1 MYLNMIERFITWC
14 LNNRFLVLLATFIII
29 IGGIQAIRNI
39 PVDAIPDIGEN
50 QQIVF
55 VDWPGRDALTIENQ
69 ITYPLST
76 RLQGIPGVKTIR
88 ASSEFGFA
96 MIYVVFYDNIDFYWS
111 RTRLLEKIQEAS
123 KILPEG
129 VVPVLGPDAT
139 GLGQVFWYTVEG
151 NGYSLAHLRSIQD
164 FYIKYQLQSVEGVS
178 EVASIGGFVKQYQ
191 IEIDPNRL
199 ATYGI
204 KFSDVFDAV
213 RISNIDVGA
222 KVIERGGME
231 YIIRGVG
238 FLQSIEDLHNISV
251 GARNGTPIFLK
262 DVARIQIG
270 PEFRR
275 GALDKAGKEVVGG
288 VVIIRYKENPL
299 KVIKKIKEKIIELSP
314 GLPKGV
320 KIVPFYDRTE
330 LVNRVINTLTDTL
343 IQEIIFCI
351 IVVLFLLGHLRS
363 AIVISL
369 GLPVA
374 VIISF
379 IIMYF
384 LKIDSNIMSLSG
396 IAIAIGT
403 LVDAGIVMT
412 ENIHRHSVLY
422 KEKNRIEL
430 ILDSAKEVGPAIVT
444 GILSTIISFIPVF
457 ALESQEGKL
466 FKPLAFTKTFALGA
480 SIIVALSLTLVLS
493 FYFLRGRMRPVEE
506 NPVTGFLLRIYEKI
520 LRWVLKN
527 RIKFLLIPFAII
539 ATAIFLGTRIGSEFM
554 PYFDEGTILFMPV
567 VAPSVSLTE
576 AMKIMQIQDSIIKT
590 FPEVEEVV
598 GKLGRAETATD
609 PAPIEM
615 FETIISLKEKKL
627 WRKGMTKQKIIHS
640 LDSLLKFPGVSN
652 IWTQPIV
659 NRIDMLST
667 GIRTPVGVKIFGTNV
682 DTLQILA
689 EQIKEIVQSI
699 KGAEDLYAEKIT
711 GKPYIEIIPDRR
723 KIARYG
729 LNIQDVMEIVEM
741 AIGGENLTTFYE
753 GRERYPVRI
762 RIARELRDTPE
773 KLSRIFIPTVDGGYV
788 QLGNVA
794 EIHITEGP
802 AMINSE
808 NGMLRAYVLVNVRGR
823 DLMGFV
829 KEASRIVAQKMS
841 DKIPSGYSI
850 QWSGQFENLLRA
862 QRKLFVLIP
871 LSLLIIYVI
880 NFLNFKSHRKSLTIF
895 STVPVTFAGGIILLA
910 LYGFN
915 FSTAVWVGFIAVF
928 GIADD
933 DAILI
938 TTYLDQVFARK
949 RPKTKKEVI
958 EATIEA
964 GKARFRPAFM
974 TVTTTFLALL
984 PIFIFGGTGKE
995 IMLPMAIPSFGGMIV
1010 HIITWFIVPAIY
1022 SRFEERKT
1030 QS

>member
-1 MYLNMIERFITWC
+1 MIGRLIAWC
-14 LNNRFLVLLATFIII
+14 LQNRFLILLFYALVIIF
-29 IGGIQAIRNI
+29 GVQAIKNI

-55 VDWPGRDALTIENQ
+55 VDWPGRDAKTIEDQ

-96 MIYVVFYDNIDFYWS
+96 MIYVVFQDNIDFYWA
-111 RTRLLEKIQEAS
+111 RTRLLEKLSEAE
-123 KILPEG
+123 KILPPG
-129 VVPVLGPDAT
+129 VVPELGPDAT

-151 NGYSLAHLRSIQD
+151 ENYSLAELRSIQD

-178 EVASIGGFVKQYQ
+178 EVASVGGYVKQYQ
-191 IEIDPNRL
+191 IDIDPNL
-199 ATYGI
+199 LSVYGI
-204 KFSDVFDAV
+204 KFSDIFNAV
-213 RISNIDVGA
+213 RESNLDVGA
-222 KVIERGGME
+222 KVLERGGME
-231 YIIRGVG
+231 YIIRGIGFIHSIDDLKNIGVG
-238 FLQSIEDLHNISV
+238 EF
-251 GARNGTPIFLK
+251 NGSPVYLK
-262 DVARIQIG
+262 DIAKIQIG

-275 GALDKAGKEVVGG
+275 GALDKGGREVTGG
-288 VVIIRYKENPL
+288 VVIVRYKENPL
-299 KVIKKIKEKIIELSP
+299 KVIKAVKQKIKEISP
-314 GLPKGV
+314 GLPSGV
-320 KIVPFYDRTE
+320 KIIPFYDRTE
-330 LVNRVINTLTDTL
+330 LVHRVIDTLRDTL
-343 IQEIIFCI
+343 IQEIIFCV

-412 ENIHRHSVLY
+412 ENIHRHSVIY
-422 KEKNRIEL
+422 QNEKNRMEI
-430 ILDSAKEVGPAIVT
+430 ILDAAKEVGPAIVT
-444 GILSTIISFIPVF
+444 GIASTIISFIPVF
-457 ALESQEGKL
+457 ALQSQEGKL
-466 FKPLAFTKTFALGA
+466 FKPLAYTKTFALAA
-480 SIIVALSLTLVLS
+480 SIILGLSLTVVLS
-493 FYFLRGRMRPVEE
+493 FYLLRGRLRPVEE
-506 NPVTGFLLRIYEKI
+506 NPLVGFLLRRYEGI
-520 LRWVLKN
+520 LRWVIKN
-527 RIKFLLIPFAII
+527 RIKFLMIP
-539 ATAIFLGTRIGSEFM
+539 IFLIILALFVSTKIGSEFM
-554 PYFDEGTILFMPV
+554 PPFDEGTILYMPV

-576 AMKIMQIQDSIIKT
+576 ALRIMQIQDSIIKS
-590 FPEVEEVV
+590 FPEVEDVV

-615 FETIISLKEKKL
+615 FETVINLKNKKF
-627 WRKGMTKQKIIHS
+627 WRKGMDKKKLIHE
-640 LDSLLKFPGVSN
+640 LDAALKFPGVSN

-667 GIRTPVGVKIFGTNV
+667 GIRTPVGVKIFGTNL

-689 EQIKEIVQSI
+689 QQIKEIIQNVR
-699 KGAEDLYAEKIT
+699 GAEDLYAEKIT
-711 GKPYIEIIPDRR
+711 GKPYLEIIPDRIQ
-723 KIARYG
+723 IARYG
-729 LNIQDVMEIVEM
+729 LNIEDIMEVVEM
-741 AIGGENLTTFYE
+741 AIGGENLTMSIE
-753 GRERYPVRI
+753 GRERYPIRV
-762 RIARELRDTPE
+762 RIARELRDTKE
-773 KLSRIFIPTVDGGYV
+773 KISRILVPTMKGGYV
-788 QLGNVA
+788 PLGQIA
-794 EIHITEGP
+794 QIRFTEGP

-808 NGMLRAYVLVNVRGR
+808 NGMLRAYVLVNVRNR
-823 DLMGFV
+823 DLVGFV
-829 KEASRIVAQKMS
+829 KEASRLVAQKMS
-841 DKIPSGYSI
+841 GKIPSGYSI
-850 QWSGQFENLLRA
+850 QWSGQFENLVRA

-871 LSLLIIYVI
+871 LSLLIIYII

-910 LYGFN
+910 IYGFN

-949 RPKTKKEVI
+949 KPKTKSEVI
-958 EATIEA
+958 EATVEA

-1010 HIITWFIVPAIY
+1010 HMITWFIVPAIY
-1022 SRFEERKT
+1022 SWFEERKIKKL
-1030 QS
+1030 

>member
-1 MYLNMIERFITWC
+1 MINRFINWC
-14 LNNRFLVLLATFIII
+14 LYNRFLVLLATFIIVI
-29 IGGIQAIRNI
+29 FGIQAIRNI

-88 ASSEFGFA
+88 ASSEFGFS
-96 MIYVVFYDNIDFYWS
+96 MVYVVFKDNIDFYWA
-111 RTRLLEKIQEAS
+111 RTRLIEKLQEAS

-129 VVPVLGPDAT
+129 VVPTLGPDAT
-139 GLGQVFWYTVEG
+139 GLGQVYWYTVEG
-151 NGYSLAHLRSIQD
+151 DNYTLAQLRSIQD
-164 FYIKYQLQSVEGVS
+164 FYIKYQLQSVEGVA
-178 EVASIGGFVKQYQ
+178 EVASVGGFVKQYQ
-191 IEIDPNRL
+191 IDVDPNKL

-204 KFSDVFDAV
+204 KFSDVFNAV
-213 RISNIDVGA
+213 RNSNIDVGA

-238 FLQSIEDLHNISV
+238 FIHSIEDLKNIGIKSE
-251 GARNGTPIFLK
+251 NGTPILLK
-262 DVARIQIG
+262 DIARIQIG

-275 GALDKAGKEVVGG
+275 GALDKGGKEVVGG
-288 VVIIRYKENPL
+288 VVNVRFKENPL
-299 KVIKKIKEKIIELSP
+299 KVITRVKEKIKEIAP
-314 GLPKGV
+314 GLPPGV
-320 KIVPFYDRTE
+320 KIIPFYDRTE
-330 LVNRVINTLTDTL
+330 LVHRVINTLSDTL

-351 IVVLFLLGHLRS
+351 VVVLLLLGHLRS
-363 AIVISL
+363 AVVVSL

-384 LKIDSNIMSLSG
+384 LKVDSNIMSLGG

-403 LVDAGIVMT
+403 LVDSGIVMT
-412 ENIHRHSVLY
+412 ENIHRHAVLY
-422 KEKNRIEL
+422 KEKSRIDL
-430 ILDSAKEVGPAIVT
+430 ILDSAKEVAPAIVT

-457 ALESQEGKL
+457 ALEGQEGKL

-480 SIIVALSLTLVLS
+480 SIIVALSLTVVLS
-493 FYFLRGRMRPVEE
+493 FYLLRGRMRPIEE
-506 NPVTGFLLRIYEKI
+506 NPITGFLLKIYEKI

-527 RIKFLLIPFAII
+527 RVKFLLLPVGII
-539 ATAIFLGTRIGSEFM
+539 GLALFLSTKIGSEFM
-554 PYFDEGTILFMPV
+554 PPFDEGTILFMPV
-567 VAPSVSLTE
+567 VAPSISLTE
-576 AMKIMQIQDSIIKT
+576 AMKIMQIQDSIIKA
-590 FPEVEEVV
+590 FPEVADVV

-615 FETIISLKEKKL
+615 FETVITLKEKKF
-627 WRKGMTKQKIIHS
+627 WRKGMTKQRIIHS

-667 GIRTPVGVKIFGTNV
+667 GIRTPVGVKIFGSNI
-682 DTLQILA
+682 DTLQMLA
-689 EQIKEIVQSI
+689 EEIKNIIQNV
-699 KGAEDLYAEKIT
+699 KGAEDLYAERIT
-711 GKPYIEIIPDRR
+711 GKPYIEVIPDRIQ
-723 KIARYG
+723 IARYG
-729 LNIQDVMEIVEM
+729 LNIQDVMEVVEM
-741 AIGGENLTTFYE
+741 AIGGENLTTIYE
-753 GRERYPVRI
+753 GRERYPVRV

-773 KLSRIFIPTVDGGYV
+773 KIQHILIPTMDSGYV
-788 QLGNVA
+788 PLGQIA
-794 EIHITEGP
+794 KIRITEGP

-808 NGMLRAYVLVNVRGR
+808 NGMLRAYVLANVRNR
-823 DLMGFV
+823 DLVGFV
-829 KEASRIVAQKMS
+829 KEAGKLVAQKMA
-841 DKIPSGYSI
+841 DKIPPGYSI
-850 QWSGQFENLLRA
+850 QWSGQFENLVRA

-871 LSLLIIYVI
+871 LSLLIIYII
-880 NFLNFKSHRKSLTIF
+880 NFMNFKSHRRSLTIF
-895 STVPVTFAGGIILLA
+895 STVPITFAGGIILLA
-910 LYGFN
+910 VYGFN

-938 TTYLDQVFARK
+938 TTYLDQVFARR
-949 RPKTKKEVI
+949 RPKTKSEVI
-958 EATIEA
+958 EATVEA

-995 IMLPMAIPSFGGMIV
+995 IMLPMAIPSFGGMVV
-1010 HIITWFIVPAIY
+1010 HMITWFIVPVVY
-1022 SRFEERKT
+1022 SWFEERKIKP
-1030 QS
+1030 

>member
-1 MYLNMIERFITWC
+1 MINRFINWC
-14 LNNRFLVLLATFIII
+14 LYNRFLVLLATFIIVI
-29 IGGIQAIRNI
+29 FGIQAIRNI

-88 ASSEFGFA
+88 ASSEFGFS
-96 MIYVVFYDNIDFYWS
+96 MVYVVFKDNIDFYWA
-111 RTRLLEKIQEAS
+111 RTRLIEKLQEAS

-129 VVPVLGPDAT
+129 VVPTLGPDAT
-139 GLGQVFWYTVEG
+139 GLGQVYWYTVEG
-151 NGYSLAHLRSIQD
+151 DNYTLAQLRSIQD
-164 FYIKYQLQSVEGVS
+164 FYIKYQLQSVEGVA
-178 EVASIGGFVKQYQ
+178 EVASVGGFVKQYQ
-191 IEIDPNRL
+191 IDVDPNKL

-204 KFSDVFDAV
+204 KFSDVFNAV
-213 RISNIDVGA
+213 RNSNIDVGA

-238 FLQSIEDLHNISV
+238 FIHSIEDLKNIGIKSE
-251 GARNGTPIFLK
+251 NGTPILLK
-262 DVARIQIG
+262 DIARIQIG

-275 GALDKAGKEVVGG
+275 GALDKGGKEVVGG
-288 VVIIRYKENPL
+288 VVNVRFKENPL
-299 KVIKKIKEKIIELSP
+299 KVITRVKEKIKEIAP
-314 GLPKGV
+314 GLPPGV
-320 KIVPFYDRTE
+320 KIIPFYDRTE
-330 LVNRVINTLTDTL
+330 LVHRVINTLSDTL

-351 IVVLFLLGHLRS
+351 VVVLLLLGHLRS
-363 AIVISL
+363 AVVVSL

-384 LKIDSNIMSLSG
+384 LKVDSNIMSLGG

-403 LVDAGIVMT
+403 LVDSGIVMT
-412 ENIHRHSVLY
+412 ENIHRHAVLY
-422 KEKNRIEL
+422 KEKSRIDL
-430 ILDSAKEVGPAIVT
+430 ILDSAKEVAPAIVT

-457 ALESQEGKL
+457 ALEGQEGKL

-480 SIIVALSLTLVLS
+480 SIIVALSLTVVLS
-493 FYFLRGRMRPVEE
+493 FYLLRGRMRPIEE
-506 NPVTGFLLRIYEKI
+506 NPITGFLLKIYEKI

-527 RIKFLLIPFAII
+527 RVKFLLLPVGII
-539 ATAIFLGTRIGSEFM
+539 GLALFLSTKIGSEFM
-554 PYFDEGTILFMPV
+554 PPFDEGTILFMPV
-567 VAPSVSLTE
+567 VAPSISLTE
-576 AMKIMQIQDSIIKT
+576 AMKIMQIQDSIIKA
-590 FPEVEEVV
+590 FPEVADVV

-615 FETIISLKEKKL
+615 FETVITLKEKKF

-667 GIRTPVGVKIFGTNV
+667 GIRTPVGVKIFGSNI
-682 DTLQILA
+682 DTLQMLA
-689 EQIKEIVQSI
+689 EEIKNIIQNV
-699 KGAEDLYAEKIT
+699 KGAEDLYAERIT
-711 GKPYIEIIPDRR
+711 GKPYIEVIPDRIQ
-723 KIARYG
+723 IARYG
-729 LNIQDVMEIVEM
+729 LNIQDVMEVVEM
-741 AIGGENLTTFYE
+741 AIGGENLTTIYE
-753 GRERYPVRI
+753 GRERYPVRV

-773 KLSRIFIPTVDGGYV
+773 KIQHILIPTMDSGYV
-788 QLGNVA
+788 PLGQIA
-794 EIHITEGP
+794 KIRITEGP

-808 NGMLRAYVLVNVRGR
+808 NGMLRAYVLANVRNR
-823 DLMGFV
+823 DLVGFV
-829 KEASRIVAQKMS
+829 KEAGKLVAQKMA
-841 DKIPSGYSI
+841 DKIPPGYSI
-850 QWSGQFENLLRA
+850 QWSGQFENLVRA

-871 LSLLIIYVI
+871 LSLLIIYII
-880 NFLNFKSHRKSLTIF
+880 NFMNFKSHRRSLTIF
-895 STVPVTFAGGIILLA
+895 STVPITFAGGIILLA
-910 LYGFN
+910 VYGFN

-938 TTYLDQVFARK
+938 TTYLDQVFARR
-949 RPKTKKEVI
+949 RPKTKSEVI
-958 EATIEA
+958 EATVEA

-995 IMLPMAIPSFGGMIV
+995 IMLPMAIPSFGGMVV
-1010 HIITWFIVPAIY
+1010 HMITWFIVPVVY
-1022 SRFEERKT
+1022 SWFEERKIKP
-1030 QS
+1030 

>member
-1 MYLNMIERFITWC
+1 V
-14 LNNRFLVLLATFIII
+14 LVIIF
-29 IGGIQAIRNI
+29 GLQAIKNI

-55 VDWPGRDALTIENQ
+55 VDWPGRDAKTIEDQ

-88 ASSEFGFA
+88 ASSEFGFS
-96 MIYVVFYDNIDFYWS
+96 MIYVVFQDNIDFYWA
-111 RTRLLEKIQEAS
+111 RTRLLEKLSEAG
-123 KILPEG
+123 KILPPG
-129 VVPVLGPDAT
+129 VVPELGPDAT

-151 NGYSLAHLRSIQD
+151 ENYTLAELRSIQD

-178 EVASIGGFVKQYQ
+178 EVASVGGYVKQYQ
-191 IEIDPNRL
+191 IDIDPNLL
-199 ATYGI
+199 AVYGI
-204 KFSDVFDAV
+204 KFSDIFNAV
-213 RISNIDVGA
+213 RRSNLDVGA
-222 KVIERGGME
+222 KVLERGGME
-231 YIIRGVG
+231 YIIRGIGFIHSIDDLKNIGVG
-238 FLQSIEDLHNISV
+238 EFN
-251 GARNGTPIFLK
+251 GAPVYLK
-262 DVARIQIG
+262 DIAKIQIG

-275 GALDKAGKEVVGG
+275 GALDKGGREVTGG
-288 VVIIRYKENPL
+288 VVIVRYKENPL
-299 KVIKKIKEKIIELSP
+299 KVINGVKQKIKEISP
-314 GLPKGV
+314 GLPPGV
-320 KIVPFYDRTE
+320 KIIPFYDRTE
-330 LVNRVINTLTDTL
+330 LVHRVIDTLRDTL

-384 LKIDSNIMSLSG
+384 LKVDSNIMSLSG

-412 ENIHRHSVLY
+412 ENIHRHSVIY
-422 KEKNRIEL
+422 QNEKNRMDI
-430 ILDSAKEVGPAIVT
+430 ILDVAKEVGPAIVT
-444 GILSTIISFIPVF
+444 GIASTIISFIPVF
-457 ALESQEGKL
+457 ALQSQEGKL
-466 FKPLAFTKTFALGA
+466 FKPLAYTKTFALAA
-480 SIIVALSLTLVLS
+480 SIIVGLSLTVVLS
-493 FYFLRGRMRPVEE
+493 FYLLRGRLRPVEE
-506 NPVTGFLLRIYEKI
+506 NPLVGFLLRRYEGI

-527 RIKFLLIPFAII
+527 RIKFLMIP
-539 ATAIFLGTRIGSEFM
+539 IFLIILALIVSTRIGSEFM
-554 PYFDEGTILFMPV
+554 PPFDEGTILYMPV

-576 AMKIMQIQDSIIKT
+576 ALRIMQIQDSIIKS
-590 FPEVEEVV
+590 FPEVEDVV

-615 FETIISLKEKKL
+615 FETVINLKNKKF
-627 WRKGMTKQKIIHS
+627 WRKGMDKKRLIHE
-640 LDSLLKFPGVSN
+640 LDAVLRFPGVSN

-667 GIRTPVGVKIFGTNV
+667 GIRTPVGVKIFGTSL

-689 EQIKEIVQSI
+689 QEIKEIIQNV

-711 GKPYIEIIPDRR
+711 GKPYLEIIPDRIQ
-723 KIARYG
+723 IARYG
-729 LNIQDVMEIVEM
+729 LNIEDVMEVVEM
-741 AIGGENLTTFYE
+741 AIGGENLTMSIE
-753 GRERYPVRI
+753 GRERYPIRV
-762 RIARELRDTPE
+762 RIARELRDTKE
-773 KLSRIFIPTVDGGYV
+773 KIGRILAPTMEGGYV
-788 QLGNVA
+788 PLAQIA
-794 EIHITEGP
+794 QIRFTEGP

-808 NGMLRAYVLVNVRGR
+808 NGMLRAYVLVNVRNR
-823 DLMGFV
+823 DLVGFV
-829 KEASRIVAQKMS
+829 KEASRLVAQKMS
-841 DKIPSGYSI
+841 DKIPPGYSI
-850 QWSGQFENLLRA
+850 QWSGQFENLVRA

-871 LSLLIIYVI
+871 LSLLIIYII
-880 NFLNFKSHRKSLTIF
+880 NFLNFKSHRRSLTIF

-910 LYGFN
+910 IYGFN

-949 RPKTKKEVI
+949 RPKTKSEVI
-958 EATIEA
+958 EATVEA

-1010 HIITWFIVPAIY
+1010 HMITWFIVPAIY
-1022 SRFEERKT
+1022 SWFEERKVRLEFR
-1030 QS
+1030 

>member
-1 MYLNMIERFITWC
+1 MIANFINWC
-14 LNNRFLVLLATFIII
+14 LNNRFLVLVITIIVVI
-29 IGGIQAIRNI
+29 AGFEAIKNI

-69 ITYPLST
+69 VTYPLST
-76 RLQGIPGVKTIR
+76 KLQGIPGVKTIR
-88 ASSEFGFA
+88 ASSEFGFS
-96 MIYVVFYDNIDFYWS
+96 MVYVVFKDNIDFYWA
-111 RTRLLEKIQEAS
+111 RTRLIEKLQEAS
-123 KILPEG
+123 KILPQG
-129 VVPVLGPDAT
+129 VIPSLGPDAT

-151 NGYSLAHLRSIQD
+151 GGYSLAQLRSIQD

-178 EVASIGGFVKQYQ
+178 EVASVGGFVKQYQ
-191 IEIDPNRL
+191 IDVDPNKL

-204 KFSDVFDAV
+204 RFSEVFNAV
-213 RISNIDVGA
+213 RNSNIDVGA
-222 KVIERGGME
+222 KVIERGGIE
-231 YIIRGVG
+231 YIIRGKG
-238 FLQSIEDLHNISV
+238 FLHSVEDLKNIGV
-251 GARNGTPIFLK
+251 GVKDGTPVYLTDI
-262 DVARIQIG
+262 ARITIG

-288 VVIIRYKENPL
+288 VVIVRYKENPL
-299 KVIKKIKEKIIELSP
+299 KVIKKVKEKIVELSP
-314 GLPKGV
+314 GLPPGV

-330 LVNRVINTLTDTL
+330 LVNRVIGTLKETL

-351 IVVLFLLGHLRS
+351 IVVILLLGHLRS
-363 AIVISL
+363 AIVISI

-374 VIISF
+374 VLISF

-403 LVDAGIVMT
+403 LVDAGIIMT
-412 ENIHRHSVLY
+412 ENIHRHSVIY
-422 KEKNRIEL
+422 KDKKRTEL
-430 ILDSAKEVGPAIVT
+430 ILDAAREVGPAIVT

-457 ALESQEGKL
+457 ALQGQEGKL
-466 FKPLAFTKTFALGA
+466 FKPLAYTKTFALGA
-480 SIIVALSLTLVLS
+480 SILVALSLTIVLS
-493 FYFLRGRMRPVEE
+493 FYLLRGRMKPIEE
-506 NPVTGFLLRIYEKI
+506 NPVVGFLLKRYEKI
-520 LRWVLKN
+520 LRWVLN
-527 RIKFLLIPFAII
+527 HRLSFLCIPVSILVI
-539 ATAIFLGTRIGSEFM
+539 AGFLTTKIGSEFM
-554 PYFDEGTILFMPV
+554 PQFDEGTILYMPV

-576 AMKIMQIQDSIIKT
+576 AMRIMQIQDSIIKS
-590 FPEVEEVV
+590 FPEVDEVV

-615 FETIISLKEKKL
+615 FETVITLKDKKF
-627 WRKGMTKQKIIHS
+627 WRPGMTKKKIIHS

-667 GIRTPVGVKIFGTNV
+667 GIRTPVGVKIFGTNI
-682 DTLQILA
+682 DTLQTIA
-689 EQIKEIVQSI
+689 EEIKKIIQEVP
-699 KGAEDLYAEKIT
+699 GAEDLYAEKIT
-711 GKPYIEIIPDRR
+711 GKPYIEIIPDRA
-723 KIARYG
+723 KIARFG
-729 LNIQDVMEIVEM
+729 LSIQDVMEIIEM
-741 AIGGENLTTFYE
+741 AIGGENLTMTYE
-753 GRERYPVRI
+753 ARERYPVRV

-773 KLSRIFIPTVDGGYV
+773 KLSRILVPTMEGGYV
-788 QLGNVA
+788 PLSQIA
-794 EIHITEGP
+794 RIRITEGP
-802 AMINSE
+802 AMVNSE
-808 NGMLRAYVLVNVRGR
+808 NGMLRAYVLTNVRAR

-829 KEASRIVAQKMS
+829 KEASRIVAQKMA
-841 DKIPSGYSI
+841 DRIPPGYSI
-850 QWSGQFENLLRA
+850 QWSGQFENLIRA

-871 LSLLIIYVI
+871 LSLLIIYIV
-880 NFLNFKSHRKSLTIF
+880 NFLNFKSHRRSLTIF

-910 LYGFN
+910 IYGFN

-938 TTYLDQVFARK
+938 TTYLDQVFARRK
-949 RPKTKKEVI
+949 PKTKQEVI
-958 EATIEA
+958 EATVEA

-1010 HIITWFIVPAIY
+1010 HMITWFIVPAVY
-1022 SRFEERKT
+1022 SWFEQRKLDVG
-1030 QS
+1030 